1 MTDEDVRNAQAI
13 ASVALLKALI
23 DTLHTEGILTNEQVV
38 ATYQHASNS
47 VRSTEETA
55 GQTPATMLALQVLAI
70 PPRNRSP
77 NH

>member
-1 MTDEDVRNAQAI
+1 MTDEDVRNAQSI

-23 DTLHTEGILTNEQVV
+23 DTLHTEGIITNSQVV
-38 ATYQHASNS
+38 ATYEHASNS
-47 VRSTEETA
+47 VRSTEAAT
-55 GQTPATMLALQVLAI
+55 GPTPATTLALQVLAI